1 MYAELQAMSLESATH
16 TDEEVLVKRL
26 KRCPDSYYA
35 QCCGRY
41 HESKHQELPDLDAA
55 ARDFY
60 KEVRALSMDTGGS
73 MADILE
79 NIGASSESLSSLIPH
94 EKREVIRIY

>member
-1 MYAELQAMSLESATH
+1 MQNVVGDDHQS
-16 TDEEVLVKRL
+16 KR
-26 KRCPDSYYA
+26 
-35 QCCGRY
+35 
-41 HESKHQELPDLDAA
+41 QELPDLDAA

-94 EKREVIRIY
+94 EKREVIRIYMLDTIY

>member
-1 MYAELQAMSLESATH
+1 M
-16 TDEEVLVKRL
+16 
-26 KRCPDSYYA
+26 
-35 QCCGRY
+35 
-41 HESKHQELPDLDAA
+41 PDLDAA

-94 EKREVIRIY
+94 EKREVSTGRRYKRHNTEFPSTPGAGWL

>member
-1 MYAELQAMSLESATH
+1 M
-16 TDEEVLVKRL
+16 
-26 KRCPDSYYA
+26 
-35 QCCGRY
+35 
-41 HESKHQELPDLDAA
+41 DAA

-94 EKREVIRIY
+94 EKREVSTSKNDTILNFPPGAGWI

>member
-1 MYAELQAMSLESATH
+1 MHKVVGDHQ
-16 TDEEVLVKRL
+16 
-26 KRCPDSYYA
+26 
-35 QCCGRY
+35 
-41 HESKHQELPDLDAA
+41 SKHQELPDLDAA

-94 EKREVIRIY
+94 EKREVIRIYKIKLTEFPSTPGTGWV

>member
-1 MYAELQAMSLESATH
+1 M
-16 TDEEVLVKRL
+16 
-26 KRCPDSYYA
+26 
-35 QCCGRY
+35 
-41 HESKHQELPDLDAA
+41 PDLDAA

-94 EKREVIRIY
+94 EKREVSTGRR

>member
-1 MYAELQAMSLESATH
+1 M
-16 TDEEVLVKRL
+16 
-26 KRCPDSYYA
+26 
-35 QCCGRY
+35 
-41 HESKHQELPDLDAA
+41 DAA

-94 EKREVIRIY
+94 EKREVRTEKIMMR

>member
-1 MYAELQAMSLESATH
+1 MKDVSMKQ
-16 TDEEVLVKRL
+16 
-26 KRCPDSYYA
+26 DSYA
-35 QCCGRY
+35 QCCCP
-41 HESKHQELPDLDAA
+41 QELPDLDAA

-94 EKREVIRIY
+94 EKREVIMSRQYLGLHSIPGIGGF

>member
-1 MYAELQAMSLESATH
+1 MSLESATH
-16 TDEEVLVKRL
+16 TDEEVIFERRL
-26 KRCPDSYYA
+26 NDSFA
-35 QCCGRY
+35 QCCP
-41 HESKHQELPDLDAA
+41 QELPDLDAA

-94 EKREVIRIY
+94 EKREVIMSRQYLGLHSIPGIGGF